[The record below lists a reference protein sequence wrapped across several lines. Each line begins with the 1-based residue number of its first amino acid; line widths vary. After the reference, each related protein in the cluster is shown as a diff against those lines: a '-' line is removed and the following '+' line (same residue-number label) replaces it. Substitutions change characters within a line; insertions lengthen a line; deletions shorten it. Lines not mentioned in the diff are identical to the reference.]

1 VKVKKL
7 IYKVAYEQLF
17 DPPFRRRGYACG
29 RVEGRAYRQ
38 KEPRKAQV
46 KVNGPTDRSANT
58 SHCYCSDAL

>member
-29 RVEGRAYRQ
+29 RVAEW
-38 KEPRKAQV
+38 KEEPTGKKSRGKRKS
-46 KVNGPTDRSANT
+46 K
-58 SHCYCSDAL
+58 